1 MGMQWPGFAHMNTL
15 FREALH
21 HQGGGHLKSHAT
33 QSLHFYQYTIIM
45 AARGGD
51 GGSGGGRGGGG
62 GGGSGGGGV
71 VAAVVVVVEVVV
83 VGWLQPKKRRNAD
96 KASDSLCPVDVSHI
110 QHEATFHT
118 LKPCD
123 LGSQARVTR

>member
-1 MGMQWPGFAHMNTL
+1 MVVVVVVGVVVVV
-15 FREALH
+15 
-21 HQGGGHLKSHAT
+21 
-33 QSLHFYQYTIIM
+33 
-45 AARGGD
+45 AAVARV
-51 GGSGGGRGGGG
+51 
-62 GGGSGGGGV
+62 GV
-71 VAAVVVVVEVVV
+71 VAAVVVVAEEVV

>member
-1 MGMQWPGFAHMNTL
+1 MPTRKLLL
-15 FREALH
+15 FDVVM
-21 HQGGGHLKSHAT
+21 
-33 QSLHFYQYTIIM
+33 HFGAIL
-45 AARGGD
+45 RV
-51 GGSGGGRGGGG
+51 
-62 GGGSGGGGV
+62 GV
-71 VAAVVVVVEVVV
+71 VVVVVEEVV

-118 LKPCD
+118 LKACD